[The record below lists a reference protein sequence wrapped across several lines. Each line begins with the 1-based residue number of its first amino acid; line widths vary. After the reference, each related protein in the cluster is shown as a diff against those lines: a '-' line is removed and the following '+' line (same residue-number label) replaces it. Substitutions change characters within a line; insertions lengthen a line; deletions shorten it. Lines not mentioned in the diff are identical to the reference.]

1 MSCSYHPIRWHSISQ
16 NYHRCIMSWIRVRMT
31 TTDHTHIHT
40 HTHTHT
46 WMVDCADGGKTVNG
60 IKVLVSCP
68 TATCTLA
75 SLRFCEEPRVHGLD
89 TFEGEGPHHQN
100 VAGREGEEES
110 SYTILP
116 PAITSNYTLIFIC
129 RFARRHSA
137 AQYWS
142 TSLNLNTYNRT
153 HKHIPDVTRVA
164 PLESMYNYIC
174 LLAHAKQ
181 GVCLLFA
188 ILSV

>member
-16 NYHRCIMSWIRVRMT
+16 NHHRCIMSWIRVRMT

-100 VAGREGEEES
+100 VAGREGGGREFI
-110 SYTILP
+110 YDFTPCHHQQLYPDFHMPICTP
-116 PAITSNYTLIFIC
+116 TL
-129 RFARRHSA
+129 S
-137 AQYWS
+137 
-142 TSLNLNTYNRT
+142 
-153 HKHIPDVTRVA
+153 
-164 PLESMYNYIC
+164 
-174 LLAHAKQ
+174 
-181 GVCLLFA
+181 GA
-188 ILSV
+188 ILINISESEYLQSYS